1 MQSSVIPRRT
11 ILNVSAPAPRTH
23 KLLIGGSHLK
33 MAACFACEY
42 RAPFVDGSDARAA
55 DVADEVDDSVVH
67 VHLAEVTEVVRAFE
81 MRGGLPHRL
90 ATKQMC
96 HDTPGSGI
104 AMLTIGRIVTY
115 ERPLIGEPV
124 ARTTWGAR
132 AFMWKRFSS
141 GVIHANYRSNTL
153 YIKLLTNRS
162 LIDK

>member
-1 MQSSVIPRRT
+1 MQSSVVRRRT

-55 DVADEVDDSVVH
+55 DVADEVDDSIVH

-90 ATKQMC
+90 ATTQIC

-104 AMLTIGRIVTY
+104 AMLHHRPNSDLWTVINWRTSGRDNLRCT
-115 ERPLIGEPV
+115 R
-124 ARTTWGAR
+124 
-132 AFMWKRFSS
+132 
-141 GVIHANYRSNTL
+141 IHLTALLVLRDSHNLSIKHAV
-153 YIKLLTNRS
+153 YIKLLTS
-162 LIDK
+162 H